1 MKNEKNALWK
11 RTLASVVSTGMVLV
25 QVPAVGASQSVF
37 GTLKTSGSAWV
48 SADSAEWSQVAA
60 TRPLLAGDRVKT
72 DDKGFAVAEMGP
84 QGTIGLA
91 PGAEVRTSGT
101 ASAAIV
107 GVEKGKVAFHLN
119 DKSPMQLAAA
129 GATVQGR
136 GAADGYVE
144 VGSNGST
151 LTVERGTMQVATA
164 TGQRTV
170 KAGQSLDLQVAG
182 AYGEP
187 EQPEEVPAAPPAP
200 AEETTTEEESNNKYL
215 AAWILGGTALA
226 AIVGVVIAEAVS
238 GDGDNNGSP
247 NNQD

>member
-60 TRPLLAGDRVKT
+60 TRPLLAGDSVKT

-91 PGAEVRTSGT
+91 PGAQVRTSGT
-101 ASAAIV
+101 ASAAVV

-129 GATVQGR
+129 GVTVQGR

-170 KAGQSLDLQVAG
+170 KAGQSLNLQVAG

-200 AEETTTEEESNNKYL
+200 AEAPAEEESNNKYL